1 MERERNGSAA
11 FDVAKDGIR
20 KAALLLSVLDAEAAD
35 ALLARFEPEVARAI
49 EAEAEAVGNVPAE
62 DVDAIVAEFLTLSET
77 AETPQTLQT
86 PQTPQT
92 PKTPKTAETREA
104 TNGTASEFDDALF
117 DGRGDFDGAFQTL
130 DAVEPERLA
139 RALSGARPTTVAVA
153 LSRLSARRRAAVVS
167 LLPEEKRAAAFAA
180 LPALVRTTDAAR
192 RLEDALFNGALNDE

>member
-35 ALLARFEPEVARAI
+35 ALLARFEPDVARAI

-62 DVDAIVAEFLTLSET
+62 DVDAIVAEFLTLNET
-77 AETPQTLQT
+77 AETL
-86 PQTPQT
+86 
-92 PKTPKTAETREA
+92 KTAETRDA
-104 TNGTASEFDDALF
+104 TNGTTAERTAINERDGAAFDD
-117 DGRGDFDGAFQTL
+117 RGDFDGGFQAL

>member
-77 AETPQTLQT
+77 AETP
-86 PQTPQT
+86 
-92 PKTPKTAETREA
+92 KTAETREA
-104 TNGTASEFDDALF
+104 TNGTTAANERDGAFFDD
-117 DGRGDFDGAFQTL
+117 RGDFDGDFQTL

-139 RALSGARPTTVAVA
+139 RALSGARATTVAVA
-153 LSRLSARRRAAVVS
+153 LSRLSSRRRAAVVA
-167 LLPEEKRAAAFAA
+167 LLPEEKRAAAGAA
-180 LPALVRTTDAAR
+180 LSALVRTTDAAR

>member
-20 KAALLLSVLDAEAAD
+20 KAALLLSVLDAEATD

-49 EAEAEAVGNVPAE
+49 EAEAEAVGNVAPE

-77 AETPQTLQT
+77 AET
-86 PQTPQT
+86 
-92 PKTPKTAETREA
+92 REA
-104 TNGTASEFDDALF
+104 TNGTTAANERDGAFFDD
-117 DGRGDFDGAFQTL
+117 RGDFDGAFQTL
-130 DAVEPERLA
+130 DAVEPKRLA

-153 LSRLSARRRAAVVS
+153 LSRLSSRRRAAVVA
-167 LLPEEKRAAAFAA
+167 LLPEEKRAAAGAA

>member
-77 AETPQTLQT
+77 AETPQT
-86 PQTPQT
+86 PQ
-92 PKTPKTAETREA
+92 TPKTAETREA

-153 LSRLSARRRAAVVS
+153 LSRLSARRRATVVS

>member
-49 EAEAEAVGNVPAE
+49 EAEAEAIGNVPAE

-77 AETPQTLQT
+77 AETPQ
-86 PQTPQT
+86 
-92 PKTPKTAETREA
+92 TPKTAETREA

-153 LSRLSARRRAAVVS
+153 LSRLSARRRAAVVA

>member
-49 EAEAEAVGNVPAE
+49 EAEAEAVGNVAPE

-77 AETPQTLQT
+77 AATPQTL
-86 PQTPQT
+86 
-92 PKTPKTAETREA
+92 KTPKTAETREA

-130 DAVEPERLA
+130 DAVESERLA

>member
-77 AETPQTLQT
+77 AETPQTSQT
-86 PQTPQT
+86 PQTPQ
-92 PKTPKTAETREA
+92 TPKTAETREA

>member
-117 DGRGDFDGAFQTL
+117 DGRGRVVASFGAAASGGRFVV
-130 DAVEPERLA
+130 AGREAGGGVRGA
-139 RALSGARPTTVAVA
+139 AGARSNDGRGAA
-153 LSRLSARRRAAVVS
+153 LGRRA
-167 LLPEEKRAAAFAA
+167 F
-180 LPALVRTTDAAR
+180 
-192 RLEDALFNGALNDE
+192 